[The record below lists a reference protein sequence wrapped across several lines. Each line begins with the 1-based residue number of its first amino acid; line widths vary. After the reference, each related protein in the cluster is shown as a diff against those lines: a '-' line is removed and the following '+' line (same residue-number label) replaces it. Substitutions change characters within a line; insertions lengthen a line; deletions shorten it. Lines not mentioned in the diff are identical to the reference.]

1 MHEQAMA
8 GGTRVSALIV
18 TVSLAAGAVAMA
30 IVIHDLQARLE
41 QWDYRKHADD

>member
-1 MHEQAMA
+1 MHEEATA
-8 GGTRVSALIV
+8 DGTLVSALIL
-18 TVSLAAGAVAMA
+18 TVSLAAGAVVMA